1 MQTEEA
7 ISVNVLFLS
16 QLQLSVHTKSKRLPD
31 SPNNTKRKSTM
42 IKDVQNE
49 ILRAT
54 MLDY

>member
-16 QLQLSVHTKSKRLPD
+16 QLQLSVHTKNMRLPD
-31 SPNNTKRKSTM
+31 SPNNTKRKTTM
-42 IKDVQNE
+42 IKDMQNE
-49 ILRAT
+49 ILRAK